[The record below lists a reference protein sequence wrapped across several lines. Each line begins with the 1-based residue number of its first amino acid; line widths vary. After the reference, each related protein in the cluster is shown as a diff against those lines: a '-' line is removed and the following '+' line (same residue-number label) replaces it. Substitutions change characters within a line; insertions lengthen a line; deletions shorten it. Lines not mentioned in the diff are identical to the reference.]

1 MRGLWIRLWLS
12 QNEKSPCK
20 PNQRTSYFVTFQ
32 YLKKYSSLG
41 YSWSMVLQRRRCLKL
56 RFGFSKKVKWNN
68 LLCNRFSVRALFFH
82 WDFNNTQKKA
92 AKWSNVPEHPS
103 LELLLLLYKSKN
115 TPSFVNGYVNRE
127 KNCSLEKVSLL
138 PLFSLSLCVFQIWQY
153 SCWLARTL
161 LHSGHHFE
169 VLVIMLKSVD
179 FYSFWFANLKNITF
193 NFI

>member
-1 MRGLWIRLWLS
+1 MRRLWIRLWLS

-68 LLCNRFSVRALFFH
+68 LMCNRFSVRALFLH
-82 WDFNNTQKKA
+82 WDFNNTQKKP
-92 AKWSNVPEHPS
+92 AKWSNVPEHLS
-103 LELLLLLYKSKN
+103 LELLLLLYESKN

-127 KNCSLEKVSLL
+127 KNRSLEKVSLL
-138 PLFSLSLCVFQIWQY
+138 PLFSLSLSAFSKFGSILV
-153 SCWLARTL
+153 WLARTL

-169 VLVIMLKSVD
+169 CWLSLFLICQFKKYH
-179 FYSFWFANLKNITF
+179 F
-193 NFI
+193 